1 MMVRHSARPGD
12 VARPREASAGSPVSD
27 DPGAAQFSA
36 ELAHDRVLVL
46 TGHGLTRSDAE
57 LVRVFCAELLLARR
71 RAQHDELRSSTSGS
85 E

>member
-1 MMVRHSARPGD
+1 M
-12 VARPREASAGSPVSD
+12 
-27 DPGAAQFSA
+27 
-36 ELAHDRVLVL
+36 
-46 TGHGLTRSDAE
+46 TGHGLTHSDAE

>member
-1 MMVRHSARPGD
+1 MILMILVPALCSRCYARLGD
-12 VARPREASAGSPVSD
+12 GNS
-27 DPGAAQFSA
+27 GAAQFSA
-36 ELAHDRVLVL
+36 ELAHDVLLVM
-46 TGHGLTRSDAE
+46 TGHGLTHSDAE